1 MVAPQ
6 FRSSSTA
13 DVVALYQRGDI
24 KGARDLG
31 EKLLDFQSSNPTL
44 LHLVGMLCCQTGD
57 LARGILLLE
66 RCLRQTP
73 GDMTARLNLVRALL
87 DAGKPEQAEAV
98 CANADVTGN
107 PEWLRLH
114 GDILK
119 SLQQFDAAGRAYE
132 AALTINTG
140 DSEAWNNLG
149 NIRLENGDPDG
160 AIAAFE
166 RARTLQPESALI
178 LTNLGKAL
186 AAGHQYSESLVEL
199 QRAAQLAPQD
209 TNTLLEF
216 GRMMNRVGRSR
227 EALEVLGAAARLDR
241 SNPEVFVAIGLA
253 FAQFGE
259 FDRAEQAYRFAIE
272 AGPTFA
278 QAYVNLGLL
287 LEQSNRVEQLDEL
300 IAAAK
305 ANRIARDELAYI
317 EALSLFRKGELS
329 EALQHVR
336 STDSESIDPLVRQQL
351 IGQLADRLGD
361 ADTAFAAFTAMNRA
375 MARDPTALA
384 FDGTE
389 HTCFV
394 EGLTAV
400 TTSDW
405 YSQWPRINLET
416 TPPSPVFLVG
426 FPRSGTTL
434 LDTVLM
440 GHPDTHVLEEE
451 PLLARVRDMLGG
463 IERLHEVNT
472 DEANALRRRY
482 FQELD
487 SISPVAPGKLV
498 IDKLPLNV
506 LRTPLIHRLF
516 PDAKFIFAARHPCD
530 AVLSCFMQNFKINQ
544 AMATFLD
551 IRNASLFYDRTLAYW
566 EQCQHVFP
574 LNVHVIRYE
583 SMVADMEVE
592 VRALIDFLGLPWDD
606 RMLDY
611 QRTAADRGYIRT
623 PSYSQVTERVYS
635 RAKGR
640 WERYRAHL
648 QDVLPILSPWAE
660 KLGYGPVLP
669 LGGSEGAGI

>member
-1 MVAPQ
+1 MVASQ
-6 FRSSSTA
+6 FRSRNAA

-24 KGARDLG
+24 KGARELG
-31 EKLLDFQSSNPTL
+31 EKLLDFQSNNPAL

-73 GDMTARLNLVRALL
+73 EDMTARFNLVRALI

-98 CANADVTGN
+98 CAERDAGGD
-107 PEWLRLH
+107 PEWSRLH

-119 SLQQFDAAGRAYE
+119 SLRKFDEAGHAYE
-132 AALTINTG
+132 AALAQDAGNF
-140 DSEAWNNLG
+140 EAWNNLG
-149 NIRLENGDPDG
+149 NVRLESGDAD
-160 AIAAFE
+160 AAVAAFE
-166 RARTLQPESALI
+166 RAKALKPASALI
-178 LTNLGKAL
+178 LTNLGKAF
-186 AAGHQYSESLVEL
+186 AAAQRYPESLVEL
-199 QRAAQLAPQD
+199 QQAAELAPQD
-209 TNTLLEF
+209 ANTLLEF
-216 GRMMNRVGRSR
+216 GRMMNRVGRSQ
-227 EALEVLGAAARLDR
+227 EALAVLGTAARLDR
-241 SNPEVFVAIGLA
+241 SNPEVFVAIGLT
-253 FAQFGE
+253 FAQLGE

-272 AGPTFA
+272 ADPSFA

-287 LEQSNRVEQLDEL
+287 LEQSNRVDQLDEL
-300 IAAAK
+300 VAIAK
-305 ANRIARDELAYI
+305 ARRIARDELAYI
-317 EALSLFRKGELS
+317 DALSQFRKGQWS
-329 EALQHVR
+329 EALQQVQ
-336 STDSESIDPLVRQQL
+336 STDTDSIDPLVREQL

-361 ADTAFAAFTAMNRA
+361 ADTAFTAFTAMNRA
-375 MARDPTALA
+375 MARDPSALA

-389 HTCFV
+389 HMHFV
-394 EGLTAV
+394 ESLAGL

-405 YSQWPRINLET
+405 YSRWQPIGLDAAH
-416 TPPSPVFLVG
+416 PSPVFLVG

-463 IERLHEVNT
+463 IERLHEVGVE
-472 DEANALRRRY
+472 EANALRNRY

-487 SISPVAPGKLV
+487 SISPAPPGKLV
-498 IDKLPLNV
+498 IDKLPLNI

-551 IRNASLFYDRTLAYW
+551 IRNASMFYDRTLAYW
-566 EQCQHVFP
+566 EQCQRVFP
-574 LNVHVIRYE
+574 LNVHIVRYE
-583 SMVADMEVE
+583 SMVADMETE
-592 VRALIDFLGLPWDD
+592 VRALVDFLGLSWDD
-606 RMLDY
+606 RLLDY
-611 QRTAADRGYIRT
+611 QKTAADRGYIRT

-640 WERYRAHL
+640 WERYREHL
-648 QDVLPILSPWAE
+648 KDVLPILSPWAE
-660 KLGYGPVLP
+660 KLGYGPALVS
-669 LGGSEGAGI
+669 GGKEGAGA